1 MNNTMISRGLVGV
14 ASVSQRVLVAAFL
27 AVSILA
33 WTAPAGAHITKIVI
47 DKAKTESPAYGGK
60 SFGNIGQY
68 EKIVGQAYGEL
79 DPKDRRNAIIQDI
92 QFAPRNARGMVEYV
106 TTFSLSKPL
115 DMSKAS
121 GVLLYDTVNRGNEVI
136 ANVFKSGDST
146 AEEFFASRGIV
157 IVRNGWQGDLPPNG
171 RGGLTYTIQVP
182 IAKNPDGSSITGPVL
197 ARFINMPPNTNTLP
211 LSAVLPMTA
220 LTYERPVT
228 LDTAQATLTTH
239 QSETLTGVITG
250 EKTIPSSDWAWA
262 DCTKTPFPG
271 APDPGKICMKNGF
284 DPTLLYQLVFTAK
297 DPQVGGVG
305 LAAIRD
311 VISFFRHSDKDEEG
325 TANPVAGKISYV
337 VAHGTS
343 QTGRV
348 VRTFI
353 DQGFNEDESGR
364 IVWDGANENV
374 AGRLNPVNVR
384 FGTPGGGLNIYEL
397 QSEGVSSWADAPDK
411 VRNHKAGGV
420 LDRCLATK
428 TCPKVFDTFG
438 ATELWDMKYSPNLIG
453 TSGDK
458 DIPLPENVRR
468 YYFPGTPHFGG
479 AGGFSVDGKPAAA
492 CTLET
497 NPNPESETQ
506 RALILALIDWVTKG
520 TAPPP
525 SRYPTL
531 AKGELVSQYES
542 AKGFPKIP
550 GVASP
555 AGLNNPV
562 LDYDLGPDFDYNDL
576 TGAAPKQP
584 PAIKHVI
591 EGVVVKVNA
600 DGNEMAGI
608 PSVLLQAPL
617 GTYTGWN
624 VTANGFF
631 KGMPCGFTGGYIPFA
646 KTKAERMASGDP
658 RPSIEERY
666 PSHDAY
672 VSQVKAAA
680 DKAVREHFLLQ
691 EDADRL
697 IQQATASDVAS
708 GTVSSSR

>member
-1 MNNTMISRGLVGV
+1 MNNGMFSRGFVKFARV
-14 ASVSQRVLVAAFL
+14 FQRALVAVFVTL
-27 AVSILA
+27 GLLA
-33 WTAPAGAHITKIVI
+33 WTAPAGAHVTKIVI
-47 DKAKTESPAYGGK
+47 DKAKSESPAYGGK

-92 QFAPRNARGMVEYV
+92 QLAPRNSRGMVEYV
-106 TTFSLSKPL
+106 ATFSLSKPM

-136 ANVFKSGDST
+136 ANVFKSGDSS
-146 AEEFFASRGIV
+146 AEDFFASRGVV
-157 IVRNGWQGDLPPNG
+157 IVRSGWQADLPPNG
-171 RGGLTYTIQVP
+171 RGGLSYTIQVP

-197 ARFINMPPNTNTLP
+197 ARFINMPPNTNTL
-211 LSAVLPMTA
+211 AVTASLPMTA
-220 LTYERPVT
+220 LSYERPVS
-228 LDTAQATLTTH
+228 LDTTQATLTTH
-239 QSETLTGVITG
+239 QSETLSGVIGG
-250 EKTIPSSDWAWA
+250 EKTVPSSDWAWA
-262 DCTKTPFPG
+262 DCAKTPFPG
-271 APDPGKICMKNGF
+271 TPDPGKICMKNGF

-297 DPQVGGVG
+297 DPLVTGVG
-305 LAAIRD
+305 LAAMRD
-311 VISFFRHSDKDEEG
+311 ILSFFRHADKDEQG
-325 TANPVAGKISYV
+325 TANPVAAKISYV

-343 QTGRV
+343 QTGRI

-353 DQGFNEDESGR
+353 EQGFNEDESGR

-384 FGTPGGGLNIYEL
+384 FGIPGGGIGMYEL
-397 QSEGVSSWADAPDK
+397 QSEGVSSWAASPDK
-411 VRNHKAGGV
+411 VRNHKAAGV

-428 TCPKVFDTFG
+428 TCPKIFDTFG
-438 ATELWDMKYSPNLIG
+438 ATELWNMKYSPNLVG

-479 AGGFSVDGKPAAA
+479 PGGFSVDSKPAQA
-492 CTLET
+492 CTLAA

-506 RALILALIDWVTKG
+506 RALILALVDWVVKG
-520 TAPPP
+520 TPPPP

-531 AKGELVSQYES
+531 AKGELVSASES

-555 AGLNNPV
+555 AALMNPV

-576 TGAAPKQP
+576 TGAVLKQP

-600 DGNEMAGI
+600 DGNETAGI

-631 KGMPCGFTGGYIPFA
+631 KDSPCGFTGGYIPFA
-646 KTKAERMASGDP
+646 RTKAERMASGDP
-658 RPSIEERY
+658 RLSIEERY
-666 PSHDAY
+666 PTHDAY
-672 VSQVKAAA
+672 VAQVKAAA
-680 DKAVREHFLLQ
+680 DKAVHDHFLLQ

-697 IQQATASDVAS
+697 VQQAAASDIAS
-708 GTVSSSR
+708 NKVSSK